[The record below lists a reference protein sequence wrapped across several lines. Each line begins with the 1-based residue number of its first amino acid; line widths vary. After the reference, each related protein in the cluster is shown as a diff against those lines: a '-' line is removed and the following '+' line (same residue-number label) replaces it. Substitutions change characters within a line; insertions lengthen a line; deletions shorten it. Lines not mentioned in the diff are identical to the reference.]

1 MTADNIY
8 SDSTA
13 VTGVPR
19 EEFLDAVERHI
30 CQVLGFDYGFID
42 IVSGHDI
49 VNLVDF
55 TAAERDEQTIK
66 LVQELVD

>member
-1 MTADNIY
+1 MTGKSNLN
-8 SDSTA
+8 SDQALKMSA
-13 VTGVPR
+13 APR

-55 TAAERDEQTIK
+55 SAAEKD
-66 LVQELVD
+66 